1 MIYLDY
7 SANTPSCEEVLLSF
21 LEAERNFPG
30 NANSDHTPGRQAKAE
45 MARITS
51 SVADML
57 GVRANEV
64 IFTSG
69 SSESN
74 NTAIFGITAHKN
86 KGHIITTK
94 LEHASVSEPMRILES
109 RGFDV
114 DYADIMPNGK
124 VSPDSVEKLIRGD
137 TVLVSVT
144 TVDSELGTVQ
154 PIREI
159 SEVVK
164 SHNGCV
170 FHVDATQAVGKIPF
184 SLDGVDISCCSPHK
198 FYGICGVGIMIK
210 KSHIRLEPLIHGGSS
225 TTLYRSGTPALS
237 LAASAEKALELA
249 YVHLTERYETVKRHN
264 DELRGFFKGY
274 DKVKI
279 NSPSD
284 AIPHILNLSVDE
296 LKELFSAASLTNTV
310 CASR

>member
-21 LEAERNFPG
+21 LDAERNYPG

-94 LEHASVSEPMRILES
+94 LEHASVSEPIRILES

-114 DYADIMPNGK
+114 DYADIMPDGK
-124 VSPDSVEKLIRGD
+124 VSPDSIEKLIRDD

-144 TVDSELGTVQ
+144 AVDSELGTVQ

-164 SHNGCV
+164 SHPGCV

-184 SLDGVDISCCSPHK
+184 SLDGVDVSCCSPHK

-237 LAASAEKALELA
+237 LAASAEKALETA
-249 YVHLTERYETVKRHN
+249 NVHLTERYETV
-264 DELRGFFKGY
+264 
-274 DKVKI
+274 
-279 NSPSD
+279 
-284 AIPHILNLSVDE
+284 
-296 LKELFSAASLTNTV
+296 
-310 CASR
+310 

>member
-30 NANSDHTPGRQAKAE
+30 NANSDHTPGRQANAE

-94 LEHASVSEPMRILES
+94 LEHASVSEPIRILQAG
-109 RGFDV
+109 GFDV
-114 DYADIMPNGK
+114 DYADIMPDGK
-124 VSPDSVEKLIRGD
+124 VSPDSL
-137 TVLVSVT
+137 S
-144 TVDSELGTVQ
+144 
-154 PIREI
+154 
-159 SEVVK
+159 
-164 SHNGCV
+164 
-170 FHVDATQAVGKIPF
+170 
-184 SLDGVDISCCSPHK
+184 
-198 FYGICGVGIMIK
+198 
-210 KSHIRLEPLIHGGSS
+210 LIH
-225 TTLYRSGTPALS
+225 
-237 LAASAEKALELA
+237 
-249 YVHLTERYETVKRHN
+249 
-264 DELRGFFKGY
+264 
-274 DKVKI
+274 I
-279 NSPSD
+279 
-284 AIPHILNLSVDE
+284 
-296 LKELFSAASLTNTV
+296 
-310 CASR
+310 